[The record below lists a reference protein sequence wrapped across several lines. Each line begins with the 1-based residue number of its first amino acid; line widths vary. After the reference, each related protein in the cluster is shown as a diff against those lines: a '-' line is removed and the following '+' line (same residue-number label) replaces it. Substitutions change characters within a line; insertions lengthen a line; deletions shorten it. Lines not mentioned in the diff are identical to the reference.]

1 MIKVLNFI
9 TLGFLSFASVGS
21 FINAGEIKVG
31 ATPLPHAK
39 ILEQIVP
46 DLKKEGVDLKIVTFT
61 DYVMPNLSLED
72 KSIDANFMQHLPYL
86 EKINKDKNLH
96 LTSIAQIHIEP
107 IGAYSKKIKDIKDL
121 PEKAVVAIPADTS
134 NGARALILL
143 HNNGIITLQDP
154 KNLSSTKSNI
164 KKNPKKIEIKL
175 VEAALLTKAL
185 DDVDLAVINGNFA
198 MQIGLSSKDAL
209 LLEDSRSPYANI
221 LAVRKGDESKED
233 IVKLKN
239 ALQSQKVKD
248 YINNTYHGEILPVF

>member
-96 LTSIAQIHIEP
+96 LTSIVYTI
-107 IGAYSKKIKDIKDL
+107 S
-121 PEKAVVAIPADTS
+121 
-134 NGARALILL
+134 
-143 HNNGIITLQDP
+143 ITQ
-154 KNLSSTKSNI
+154 
-164 KKNPKKIEIKL
+164 
-175 VEAALLTKAL
+175 
-185 DDVDLAVINGNFA
+185 
-198 MQIGLSSKDAL
+198 
-209 LLEDSRSPYANI
+209 
-221 LAVRKGDESKED
+221 
-233 IVKLKN
+233 
-239 ALQSQKVKD
+239 
-248 YINNTYHGEILPVF
+248 